1 MRAAF
6 VGGLDRLKR
15 EYEKAAEQLGF
26 TLKVFSGKES
36 CLVGK
41 IGNPDLLIVLTRMVS
56 HSAKSEVLNHSR
68 SLGTPVLFLHTNG
81 IGGLRRSLRRI
92 TRGHCS
98 ERFFSE
104 TATFCAGNSPQDPA
118 PALPR
123 GRATGY

>member
-15 EYEKAAEQLGF
+15 EYEKAAEQFGV

-41 IGNPDLLIVLTRMVS
+41 IGNPDILIVLTGMVS

-81 IGGLRRSLRRI
+81 VSGLRRGLRSIEDGR
-92 TRGHCS
+92 CS
-98 ERFFSE
+98 ARFFSD
-104 TATFCAGNSPQDPA
+104 TATLSAGN
-118 PALPR
+118 R
-123 GRATGY
+123 R